1 MASAFSHIA
10 IPAVMY
16 IAFRSDA
23 VNWRLFLIA
32 AFLSIAPDLDVLAF
46 KLGIDYASQWG
57 HRGFTHSLFFAICI
71 SAVMTLF
78 HPKLKSTPPVIFTF
92 CFLSCASHAILDALT
107 NGGLGVALYWPFSAE
122 RVFLPSR
129 PIQVSPIGIASFFSE
144 KGLRVMASEL
154 QWVLMPALGVSFVAA
169 ISRYICAKKT

>member
-10 IPAVMY
+10 IPAAMY
-16 IAFRSDA
+16 IALRSDA
-23 VNWRLFLIA
+23 VTWRLLLIG
-32 AFLSIAPDLDVLAF
+32 AFLSVAPDLDVLAF

-57 HRGFTHSLFFAICI
+57 HRGFTHSLFFAACI
-71 SAVMTLF
+71 SAAMSLF
-78 HPKLKSTPPVIFTF
+78 HSGLKSTPPVIFMF

-107 NGGLGVALYWPFSAE
+107 NGGLGVALYWPLSAE

-144 KGLRVMASEL
+144 KGLRVIASEL
-154 QWVLMPALGVSFVAA
+154 QWVLMPALAVSFVAA
-169 ISRYICAKKT
+169 VSRYICAKKP